1 MWELG
6 PDSETAQKIQL
17 LHLIVSAIQ
26 NSACEYDGGG
36 LCSLQSLDVHC
47 RHRKMQVLAMAVLGV
62 EHARDATSV
71 DSVTQLLHTT
81 EAVCKGHTA

>member
-47 RHRKMQVLAMAVLGV
+47 RHRKMEDLAMPVSMLDVLGV
-62 EHARDATSV
+62 AHARDATGV
-71 DSVTQLLHTT
+71 DSASLKFVAHS
-81 EAVCKGHTA
+81 